1 MDRRPAAWPAIVHTP
16 AEGELSDGA
25 QAHAVS
31 IGALDA

>member
-1 MDRRPAAWPAIVHTP
+1 VAGDLHTP

-25 QAHAVS
+25 HAHAVS